1 MLTMLL
7 SEETIPD
14 SVGGPRRHDD
24 QAKEPQVSAQIIKR
38 GSYPTQRQCGAL
50 IFKVGETE
58 GQQAPGPGRPASPG
72 PSGLRF
78 QHPRKI
84 PNFPT
89 SWS

>member
-1 MLTMLL
+1 MLTMPLNREITSNL
-7 SEETIPD
+7 
-14 SVGGPRRHDD
+14 VGGSGRHVD
-24 QAKEPQVSAQIIKR
+24 QVEDPQVSAQICKR